1 MGNCFQ
7 KLLASEK
14 LNSQMAKNLR
24 SIFFKASQILHGTN
38 LAQQLINSPMA
49 DSVSLVYNNCTDP
62 FVIRPIGCGGSGGG
76 LQPPNNLLMFVDF
89 SSERGC
95 ESQGCGSEDWNS
107 YIVKKA
113 TTIYQ
118 KCNIYLVL
126 MFFLIFLFS
135 PSYSFIDQE
144 RDLEQVHGE
153 VLKHLV
159 LKCS

>member
-38 LAQQLINSPMA
+38 LAKQLINSPMA

-62 FVIRPIGCGGSGGG
+62 FVIRPIGCGGSGGASA
-76 LQPPNNLLMFVDF
+76 PNDLLMFVDF

-153 VLKHLV
+153 ALKHLV